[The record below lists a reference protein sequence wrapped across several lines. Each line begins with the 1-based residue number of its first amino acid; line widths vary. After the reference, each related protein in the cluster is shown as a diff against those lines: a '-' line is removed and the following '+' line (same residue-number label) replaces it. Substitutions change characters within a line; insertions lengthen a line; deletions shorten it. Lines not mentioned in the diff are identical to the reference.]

1 MKKTMKKIEI
11 DIDTYKRL
19 LDERRDEFWV
29 YIQDELWD
37 FAIQNHLFD
46 LIKHYRD
53 TDPMVIVDNLAVNTE
68 WCTAENFNDSDKYEY
83 MGFKTFDAFC
93 KAKAIAYND
102 KIAILH
108 W

>member
-1 MKKTMKKIEI
+1 MKKIAI

-19 LDERRDEFWV
+19 LDNRRAEFWV
-29 YIQDELWD
+29 DIPDELWD
-37 FAIQNHLFD
+37 FAIKNHLFD
-46 LIKHYRD
+46 LIEHYGD

-68 WCTAENFNDSDKYEY
+68 WCTAETFNDEY
-83 MGFKTFDAFC
+83 MGFNTFDAFC